1 MGKLKK
7 FLALNRA
14 KKLLLVEAVVA
25 LARGRVMVWLPFSK
39 VAPSLG
45 FHMKETPLA
54 ANAEEARKVRQVTR
68 AIALMHRHTPWQTHC
83 LARAFAGMNMLKRR
97 GIESTLY
104 LGTGKD
110 ENGKMI
116 AHAWLR
122 SGEIYV
128 TGDDV
133 MDQFTVV
140 ATYAKAWK
148 TQEEEIVQHEK
159 G

>member
-1 MGKLKK
+1 
-7 FLALNRA
+7 
-14 KKLLLVEAVVA
+14 
-25 LARGRVMVWLPFSK
+25 MVWLPFSK

-45 FHMKETPLA
+45 FYMKETSFSVNP
-54 ANAEEARKVRQVTR
+54 EEARKIRQIAR

-83 LARAFAGMNMLKRR
+83 LARAFAGMNMLNRR
-97 GIESTLY
+97 NIESTLY

-122 SGEIYV
+122 SGDIYV
-128 TGDDV
+128 TGADV

-140 ATYAKAWK
+140 ATYAKMRK
-148 TQEEEIVQHEK
+148 IQVEEIVQHEK

>member
-1 MGKLKK
+1 MGRLKK
-7 FLALNRA
+7 FIALGKQ
-14 KKLLLVEAVVA
+14 KKWLLIEAAVA
-25 LARGRVMVWLPFSK
+25 LAKGRVMVWLPFAK
-39 VAPSLG
+39 IAPALG
-45 FHMKETPLA
+45 VYMKETACATSP
-54 ANAEEARKVRQVTR
+54 EEARKVRQVKR

-83 LARAFAGMNMLKRR
+83 LARAFAGMSMLKRR
-97 GIESTLY
+97 GIECTLY

-110 ENGKMI
+110 EKGKLI

-122 SGEIYV
+122 SGEIYIS
-128 TGDDV
+128 GDDV

-140 ATYAKAWK
+140 ATYAKVKK

>member
-7 FLALNRA
+7 FLALGHQ
-14 KKLLLVEAVVA
+14 KKWLLVEAAAA
-25 LARGRVMVWLPFSK
+25 LARGRVMVLLPFSK
-39 VAPSLG
+39 VAPTLG
-45 FHMKETPLA
+45 VHMKETPLA
-54 ANAEEARKVRQVTR
+54 ANAEEARKVRQVAR

-83 LARAFAGMNMLKRR
+83 LARAFAGMEMLKRR

-110 ENGKMI
+110 KNGKMI

-122 SGEIYV
+122 SGDIYV
-128 TGDDV
+128 TGADV

-140 ATYAKAWK
+140 ATYAKTWK